1 MTPPSL
7 TPSPLFLTLT
17 QRSFAE
23 EEMFQTP
30 PPPPYN
36 GTIPHQYIY
45 KGHPRW
51 DPPPRPPPPKFDPP
65 TKNGPPLEV
74 TQNDVFSIFKRW
86 IIKYIIN
93 GPPLPVRFSCN
104 SLPKRR
110 YLHYYTLQKL
120 FFAPKMTQNDVF
132 HHSFCIIL
140 IYIKI

>member
-1 MTPPSL
+1 MPVRPLFIDLTFSLQRRFSEEEILKKTPLPQKHTPPPPLYFYMIFYHDPPSL

-23 EEMFQTP
+23 EEMFQT
-30 PPPPYN
+30 
-36 GTIPHQYIY
+36 
-45 KGHPRW
+45 
-51 DPPPRPPPPKFDPP
+51 
-65 TKNGPPLEV
+65 
-74 TQNDVFSIFKRW
+74 
-86 IIKYIIN
+86 
-93 GPPLPVRFSCN
+93 PPLPVRFSCN